1 MAMTRTTG
9 VLTSSWYAEYTKVE
23 LSSTGCH
30 TPSCEAALVF
40 AANADHNHDDD
51 DGGGPVDG
59 GAAVGVGVLRSP
71 PPPDVL
77 AKTFVVF
84 AADER
89 FPVDSNSEMLAA
101 AGAGTRVTS

>member
-51 DGGGPVDG
+51 DAAGGGLVDG
-59 GAAVGVGVLRSP
+59 GAAVGVGVLRS
-71 PPPDVL
+71 PPDVL